1 MDLRIKQLTRGG
13 SKDSPDDSRYENQSD
28 SDILQQIRQELSSK
42 VQSGKPLNTTLAFII
57 SEIWEKPPPKDIL
70 LKKLDI
76 YEIRSNSKVLQVKK
90 VIEVWSQR
98 ITPKIRQK
106 DLKNQHNQSCITK
119 SAVAISNL
127 ADELIKCNKDKNL
140 LGKEYRQTCRS
151 LQKLPQVPLHC
162 WHKPI
167 VNYTPTRVCIGK

>member
-90 VIEVWSQR
+90 VIERYGVKGSLLKLGR
-98 ITPKIRQK
+98 KISRTRTNSHAL
-106 DLKNQHNQSCITK
+106 LKVQWPF
-119 SAVAISNL
+119 
-127 ADELIKCNKDKNL
+127 
-140 LGKEYRQTCRS
+140 QTW
-151 LQKLPQVPLHC
+151 LM
-162 WHKPI
+162 
-167 VNYTPTRVCIGK
+167 N